1 MAGLGF
7 NRRFVSGAMR
17 AVALISQLRC
27 ETSISLVLLV
37 LLLLL
42 QCYSRSYSFER

>member
-1 MAGLGF
+1 MAGLGS
-7 NRRFVSGAMR
+7 NRRFVFGAMR
-17 AVALISQLRC
+17 AGALISQLRC

-42 QCYSRSYSFER
+42 QRYSRSYSFER